1 MSLEVRIGGRSR
13 RVDLRREGDR
23 YKGQVGEQSV
33 EAEVTERGPYSLLI
47 RMGKRSFD
55 VTFDADGTTF
65 LLDFGSRQV
74 AVEILDP
81 LRTPAEGPGFG
92 LGIGR
97 REIRASMPGKVVA
110 VKVKVGDEVAK
121 GQGLIILEA
130 MKMENEVASPCA
142 GKVTALGVAPGQTVE
157 AGSLLVAVE

>member
-1 MSLEVRIGGRSR
+1 M
-13 RVDLRREGDR
+13 DLRREGDR
-23 YKGQVGEQSV
+23 YKGQVGERAV

-81 LRTPAEGPGFG
+81 LGTAAEGPGFG
-92 LGIGR
+92 QGMGR

-142 GKVTALGVAPGQTVE
+142 GKVTALSVTPGQTVE
-157 AGSLLVAVE
+157 TGSLLVAVE

>member
-13 RVDLRREGDR
+13 RVDLRREGDH
-23 YKGQVGEQSV
+23 YKGRVGERSV

-65 LLDFGSRQV
+65 LLDFGSRQI

-81 LRTPAEGPGFG
+81 LAAPAEVPGLGPGR
-92 LGIGR
+92 GR

-142 GKVTALGVAPGQTVE
+142 GKVAALGVTSGQTVE
-157 AGSLLVAVE
+157 TGSLLVAVE